1 MKTALIVD
9 DTKNIRILLSH
20 CLKDSGFTVHCASN
34 GSEALELISN
44 VDFDI
49 AFIDIKMPIM
59 SGTALLEQ
67 IRKDGYKFNIV
78 IMTAFAT
85 IKNAVTTTKL
95 GAVAYLQKPFTGNTI
110 HKVLDEIFPDYNKL
124 SLPETLNNNKSQ
136 EECIDLSNN
145 VVPTDPLIYRK
156 FGDLLISKGEIEKGT
171 LFIQFSEE
179 LKNLESGTWKYWMC
193 PGD

>member
-34 GSEALELISN
+34 GNEALELISN
-44 VDFDI
+44 IDFDI
-49 AFIDIKMPIM
+49 AFIDIKMPVM

-67 IRKDGYKFNIV
+67 IRKDGYNFNIV

-95 GAVAYLQKPFTGNTI
+95 GAIAYLQKPFTANTI
-110 HKVLDEIFPDYNKL
+110 HKILDEIFPDYNKQ
-124 SLPETLNNNKSQ
+124 SLPETLNNNQSPK
-136 EECIDLSNN
+136 EDIDSSTN
-145 VVPTDPLIYRK
+145 VVPTDPLAYRK
-156 FGDLLISKGEIEKGT
+156 FGDLLISKGDIEKGT

-179 LKNLESGTWKYWMC
+179 LKNLK
-193 PGD
+193 

>member
-20 CLKDSGFTVHCASN
+20 CLKDSGFEVHCASN
-34 GSEALELISN
+34 GSEALELIS
-44 VDFDI
+44 VIDFDI

-67 IRKDGYKFNIV
+67 IRKDGHAFNIV

-95 GAVAYLQKPFTGNTI
+95 GASAYLQKPFTANTI
-110 HKVLDEIFPDYNKL
+110 HKILDEIFPDYNKQ
-124 SLPETLNNNKSQ
+124 SLNDSLNNNKSHK
-136 EECIDLSNN
+136 EDIELCDNII
-145 VVPTDPLIYRK
+145 PTDPVIYRD
-156 FGDLLISKGEIEKGT
+156 FGDFLISKGQIKKGN
-171 LFIQFSEE
+171 LFKQFSEE
-179 LKNLESGTWKYWMC
+179 LKKLEIR
-193 PGD
+193 

>member
-20 CLKDSGFTVHCASN
+20 CLKDSGFSVHCASN
-34 GSEALELISN
+34 GSEALELISII
-44 VDFDI
+44 DFDI

-67 IRKDGYKFNIV
+67 IRTDGYTFNIV

-95 GAVAYLQKPFTGNTI
+95 GAVAYLQKPFTANTI
-110 HKVLDEIFPDYNKL
+110 HKILDEIFPDYNKQ
-124 SLPETLNNNKSQ
+124 SPPDTLNNKSSK
-136 EECIDLSNN
+136 EYLDSSNN
-145 VVPTDPLIYRK
+145 IVSTDPLVYRE

-179 LKNLESGTWKYWMC
+179 LKNLK
-193 PGD
+193 

>member
-20 CLKDSGFTVHCASN
+20 CLNDLGFKVHCASN
-34 GSEALELISN
+34 GSEALELIPN
-44 VDFDI
+44 IDFDI
-49 AFIDIKMPIM
+49 AFIDIKMPTM

-95 GAVAYLQKPFTGNTI
+95 GAIAYLQKPFTANTI
-110 HKVLDEIFPDYNKL
+110 HKILDEIFPDYNNE
-124 SLPETLNNNKSQ
+124 P
-136 EECIDLSNN
+136 LSNN
-145 VVPTDPLIYRK
+145 KLIKEDIYSKDNSISTNPLVYEK
-156 FGDLLISKGEIEKGT
+156 FGDFLISKGQIDKGT
-171 LFIQFSEE
+171 LFIKFSEE
-179 LKNLESGTWKYWMC
+179 LKKLE
-193 PGD
+193 

>member
-20 CLKDSGFTVHCASN
+20 CLKDSGFEVHCASN
-34 GSEALELISN
+34 GNEALELISN
-44 VDFDI
+44 VNFDI
-49 AFIDIKMPIM
+49 AFIDIKMPVM

-67 IRKDGYKFNIV
+67 IRKDGYEFNIV

-95 GAVAYLQKPFTGNTI
+95 GAIAYLQKPFTANTI
-110 HKVLDEIFPDYNKL
+110 HKILAEIFPDYNNQP
-124 SLPETLNNNKSQ
+124 LPDTLTNNKSLK
-136 EECIDLSNN
+136 EDIDSSIN
-145 VVPTDPLIYRK
+145 VVPTDPLVYRN
-156 FGDLLISKGEIEKGT
+156 FGDLLISKGELEKGT

-179 LKNLESGTWKYWMC
+179 LKNLK
-193 PGD
+193 

>member
-34 GSEALELISN
+34 GNEALELIST
-44 VDFDI
+44 VYFDI

-95 GAVAYLQKPFTGNTI
+95 GAVAYLQKPFTANTI
-110 HKVLDEIFPDYNKL
+110 HKILDEIFPDYNKL
-124 SLPETLNNNKSQ
+124 SLPETLNTTNTNNTPD
-136 EECIDLSNN
+136 EYIDLSNN

-179 LKNLESGTWKYWMC
+179 LKNLK
-193 PGD
+193 

>member
-34 GSEALELISN
+34 GSEALELIS
-44 VDFDI
+44 VIDFDI
-49 AFIDIKMPIM
+49 AFIDIKMPTM

-67 IRKDGYKFNIV
+67 IRKDGYEFNIV

-95 GAVAYLQKPFTGNTI
+95 GAMAYLQKPFTANTI
-110 HKVLDEIFPDYNKL
+110 HKILDEIFPDYNNL
-124 SLPETLNNNKSQ
+124 SVPYTSNNKSLK
-136 EECIDLSNN
+136 EHIDLSNN
-145 VVPTDPLIYRK
+145 VISTDPLAYKK

-171 LFIQFSEE
+171 LFIKFSEE
-179 LKNLESGTWKYWMC
+179 LKNLK
-193 PGD
+193 

>member
-20 CLKDSGFTVHCASN
+20 CLKDSGFEVHCASN
-34 GSEALELISN
+34 GSEALELISII
-44 VDFDI
+44 DFDI

-67 IRKDGYKFNIV
+67 IRKDGYKFNII

-95 GAVAYLQKPFTGNTI
+95 GALAYLQKPFTSTTI
-110 HKVLDEIFPDYNKL
+110 HKILDEIFPDYNKQA
-124 SLPETLNNNKSQ
+124 LPETLNDKSSK
-136 EECIDLSNN
+136 EYIDLSNN
-145 VVPTDPLIYRK
+145 IVPKDPLVYRN

-179 LKNLESGTWKYWMC
+179 LKNLK
-193 PGD
+193 

>member
-34 GSEALELISN
+34 GGEALELISSI
-44 VDFDI
+44 DFDI
-49 AFIDIKMPIM
+49 AFIDIKMPTM

-67 IRKDGYKFNIV
+67 IRKDGYEFNIV

-95 GAVAYLQKPFTGNTI
+95 GASAYLQKPFTANTI
-110 HKVLDEIFPDYNKL
+110 HKILDEIFPNYNKE
-124 SLPETLNNNKSQ
+124 SLPETLDNNKSPK
-136 EECIDLSNN
+136 EDIDLSNDF
-145 VVPTDPLIYRK
+145 VSIDPIVYRK
-156 FGDLLISKGEIEKGT
+156 FGDFLISKGDIKKGT
-171 LFIQFSEE
+171 LFIQFSDE
-179 LKNLESGTWKYWMC
+179 LKNLK
-193 PGD
+193 

>member
-34 GSEALELISN
+34 GSEALELISII
-44 VDFDI
+44 DFDI

-95 GAVAYLQKPFTGNTI
+95 GAIAYLQKPFTANTI
-110 HKVLDEIFPDYNKL
+110 HKILDEIFPDYNNQL
-124 SLPETLNNNKSQ
+124 LNESLNNKSNK
-136 EECIDLSNN
+136 EDIELSDIIIS
-145 VVPTDPLIYRK
+145 TDPVIYRK
-156 FGDLLISKGEIEKGT
+156 FGDLLISKGEIKKGD
-171 LFIQFSEE
+171 LFKHFSEE
-179 LKNLESGTWKYWMC
+179 LKNLE
-193 PGD
+193 